1 MSTPWS
7 SAAGADPAGT
17 DPAGAD
23 PVGADAL
30 IAIDIGTSGAR
41 ASAFADSGA
50 PLGEVRRSYPT
61 SLPAEGW
68 AEQDASR
75 WQAAALS
82 ALGALV
88 RSLGGRCRIR
98 AIAVTGQCPSVVPLD
113 HRDKPLRPG
122 IIYRDN
128 RATAEA
134 AFMRDRFGDTEL
146 HKLTGH
152 VPAAFHV
159 AAKILWIRAHEPE
172 VFAATRRFVQPTDY
186 VALTLTGHAT
196 TDWSMAAATALL
208 DLRARRWASDLLA
221 GLDLDA
227 SLLPDVRAPWSIAG
241 EVRAPLARRLGLP
254 AGVPVLAGA
263 GDSIACAL
271 GAGVT
276 TSGPVSEMAGSSSCF
291 NSVIAEPLDDLDV
304 THYPSIVDRHSYVTE
319 VGINTTGEA
328 LDWLARLFTSG
339 PNRAPRAA
347 DYERLATAA
356 GAARPGA
363 DGMLFAP
370 VLGDGERDDPA
381 LRGAAT
387 GLSLRHDRGA
397 WARAAMEGVALGV
410 RARLETLGRAS
421 VPPTEL
427 RVSGGGAG
435 LAIWNQI
442 KADVTGIPVVRVAGD
457 STAAG
462 TAMLAGLGAG
472 VYRDAA
478 EAVAAGYRPAHHAEP
493 DPALRA
499 LYDEMYERYQTLL
512 TSPVV
517 RPDTKEHDRNE
528 HDRNEH
534 DRNEHDRSEH

>member
-1 MSTPWS
+1 MSAQS
-7 SAAGADPAGT
+7 RSAAGGDP
-17 DPAGAD
+17 PGAD
-23 PVGADAL
+23 VL
-30 IAIDIGTSGAR
+30 IAVDVGTSGAR
-41 ASAFADSGA
+41 ATAFDITGA
-50 PLGEVRRSYPT
+50 ALQEVRRSYPT

-68 AEQDASR
+68 AEQDARR

-88 RSLGGRCRIR
+88 RSLGRRCQVR

-134 AFMRDRFGDTEL
+134 AWMRERFGDRKL
-146 HKLTGH
+146 HTLTGH

-159 AAKILWIRAHEPE
+159 AAKMLWIRAREPA

-186 VALTLTGHAT
+186 VALELTGNTT

-208 DLRARRWASDLLA
+208 DLRARCWAGEVLA
-221 GLDLDA
+221 GLDLDPGV
-227 SLLPDVRAPWSIAG
+227 LPSVCPSWSVAG
-241 EVRAPLARRLGLP
+241 ELRAPLARRLGLP
-254 AGVPVLAGA
+254 GGVPVVAGA
-263 GDSIACAL
+263 ADSIACAI

-276 TSGPVSEMAGSSSCF
+276 TPGPVSEMAGSSSCF
-291 NSVIAEPLDDLDV
+291 NSVIAEPLADMDV
-304 THYPSIVDRHSYVTE
+304 THYPSVTGDRSYVTE

-328 LDWLARLFTSG
+328 LDWLAQLFYAGSARL
-339 PNRAPRAA
+339 PRAD
-347 DYERLATAA
+347 DYARIERAA
-356 GAARPGA
+356 AAAPPGA
-363 DGMLFAP
+363 DGLLFAP
-370 VLGDGERDDPA
+370 VLGDGERDDPR

-397 WARAAMEGVALGV
+397 WARATMEGIAFGV
-410 RARLETLGRAS
+410 RVRLETLGRAS

-435 LAIWNQI
+435 AAVWNQI

-462 TAMLAGLGAG
+462 AAMLAGLGAG
-472 VYRDAA
+472 VYRDPA
-478 EAVAAGYRPAHHAEP
+478 EAIAAGYRPAERAEP
-493 DPALRA
+493 NPGHRA
-499 LYDEMYERYQTLL
+499 LYDELYQRYQALIG
-512 TSPVV
+512 SPAV
-517 RPDTKEHDRNE
+517 RPEAKGT
-528 HDRNEH
+528 
-534 DRNEHDRSEH
+534 